1 MSMNTKKNISIVLLV
16 LALLLWLLRKMN
28 VLYIPGLSMVLLGL
42 SMIMVG
48 IMMFQV
54 KQKKKLGG
62 TLILAFGL
70 FCIVTA
76 EMRSRAILRERH
88 KEEHPFGCSSFA
100 QPPVPPQQPPQFPF
114 SVKFSRFPFPITEKI
129 CKISIKRLDKR

>member
-62 TLILAFGL
+62 TLILSL
-70 FCIVTA
+70 I
-76 EMRSRAILRERH
+76 H
-88 KEEHPFGCSSFA
+88 
-100 QPPVPPQQPPQFPF
+100 
-114 SVKFSRFPFPITEKI
+114 
-129 CKISIKRLDKR
+129 ISEPTRPY

>member
-1 MSMNTKKNISIVLLV
+1 MSINTKKNVAIVLLV
-16 LALLLWLLRKMN
+16 VSMLLWVLRKLN

-70 FCIVTA
+70 FCVVA
-76 EMRSRAILRERH
+76 AIMEI
-88 KEEHPFGCSSFA
+88 KGYFA
-100 QPPVPPQQPPQFPF
+100 
-114 SVKFSRFPFPITEKI
+114 
-129 CKISIKRLDKR
+129 